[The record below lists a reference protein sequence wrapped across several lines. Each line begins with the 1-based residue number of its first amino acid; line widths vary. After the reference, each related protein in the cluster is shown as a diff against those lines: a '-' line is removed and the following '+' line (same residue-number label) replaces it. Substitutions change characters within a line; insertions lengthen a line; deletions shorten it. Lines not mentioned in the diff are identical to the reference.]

1 MSGKTTELSL
11 KKKKNYKLLNCD
23 KLAKTF
29 AAIVQSQPLFCTFEK
44 KM

>member
-1 MSGKTTELSL
+1 MSGKTTELSF
-11 KKKKNYKLLNCD
+11 KKKNNYKHLNGD

>member
-1 MSGKTTELSL
+1 MSGKTTELSF
-11 KKKKNYKLLNCD
+11 KKNNYKHLNGD

-29 AAIVQSQPLFCTFEK
+29 AAIVQSQPLFCTFDK